1 MLLTSAFL
9 MLFITSFKISY
20 AVLSIDFDDDFRI
33 CENGKPLPEDDFSQF
48 HIQPEQDGSITMNGT
63 YRFKQEYGSPTRWNM
78 YTERLERGSWIPGIV
93 SRDVRDICLLLQMP
107 HEVWYPYTH
116 IMKQKSCPYRVG
128 HEEHINNMN
137 IGNFAAMLK
146 VPPSFIGEWRMY
158 YEITSTRNVKR
169 VVECMMIPITVSE
182 V

>member
-1 MLLTSAFL
+1 M
-9 MLFITSFKISY
+9 
-20 AVLSIDFDDDFRI
+20 
-33 CENGKPLPEDDFSQF
+33 
-48 HIQPEQDGSITMNGT
+48 
-63 YRFKQEYGSPTRWNM
+63 PT
-78 YTERLERGSWIPGIV
+78 EL
-93 SRDVRDICLLLQMP
+93 
-107 HEVWYPYTH
+107 WYPYTRLL
-116 IMKQKSCPYRVG
+116 KQKTCPYKAG

-158 YEITSTRNVKR
+158 YEITSTRNGKR